1 MEKQKYCRYCGK
13 RILKKGNR
21 VYYCSEW
28 CSRQWHY
35 ENQDYL
41 FYTPG
46 VKQEKCVVCG
56 KDLLPRQLKY
66 CSKAYLKTFG
76 WKRIYRQRYNYFQGK
91 KSCGVYNQ

>member
-13 RILKKGNR
+13 RIPKKGNR

-56 KDLLPRQLKY
+56 KDLLPRQLNSYRYGTALCRRNNQKY
-66 CSKAYLKTFG
+66 FF
-76 WKRIYRQRYNYFQGK
+76 W
-91 KSCGVYNQ
+91 

>member
-13 RILKKGNR
+13 RIPKKGNR

-56 KDLLPRQLKY
+56 KDLLPTVSLIQELNSIRR
-66 CSKAYLKTFG
+66 KTNVI
-76 WKRIYRQRYNYFQGK
+76 WKEERKRAAFR
-91 KSCGVYNQ
+91 S

>member
-13 RILKKGNR
+13 RIPKKGNR

-66 CSKAYLKTFG
+66 CSKACYAKGKYGRSELIMDEMVKVV
-76 WKRIYRQRYNYFQGK
+76 KRVID
-91 KSCGVYNQ
+91 